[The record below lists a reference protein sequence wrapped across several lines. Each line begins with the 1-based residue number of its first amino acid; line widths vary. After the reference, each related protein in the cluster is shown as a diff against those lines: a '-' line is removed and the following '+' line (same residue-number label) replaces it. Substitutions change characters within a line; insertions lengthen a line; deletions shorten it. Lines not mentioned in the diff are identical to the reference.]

1 MRETKT
7 CAVLGHH
14 PMRFAWGFDE
24 ESNGY
29 QMLKL
34 ELAQQ
39 IAALRQQGVARFA
52 VVADYGVGLYA
63 GEIINIMRE
72 KDPDLEL
79 LVVTPHEE
87 YATKWTPQL
96 RERYFDL
103 IINNSSLEPISLHK
117 TAICEYQAYQHIINK
132 ADFILAVYDSTT
144 SRGDVIDMAMAYA
157 EQQRRD
163 ALLIHPD
170 TMEVKWYELEL

>member
-63 GEIINIMRE
+63 LNSYLGH
-72 KDPDLEL
+72 LE
-79 LVVTPHEE
+79 
-87 YATKWTPQL
+87 
-96 RERYFDL
+96 
-103 IINNSSLEPISLHK
+103 
-117 TAICEYQAYQHIINK
+117 
-132 ADFILAVYDSTT
+132 
-144 SRGDVIDMAMAYA
+144 SRG
-157 EQQRRD
+157 RPSR
-163 ALLIHPD
+163 
-170 TMEVKWYELEL
+170 